1 MDPMGSMGSMRDD
14 HADMPG
20 MMSAASMQAL
30 AEAPDARFDAMW
42 IKMMIAHH
50 KGAITMAQ
58 QVQDEG
64 KSEDVADLAAGVESV
79 QRVEVKDLGRWLDA
93 V

>member
-1 MDPMGSMGSMRDD
+1 MGSMRDG

-20 MMSAASMQAL
+20 MMSAAAMQAL

-42 IKMMIAHH
+42 IEMMIAHH